1 MNSLKMTYGR
11 LAPYFLYRGEILV
24 DKDIFFTPEGLEKIE
39 NEIEYLKTVRR
50 KEVAERIKVALG
62 YGDLSENSEYDEAKN
77 EQAYVEE
84 RIAKLE
90 MMARNAKVID
100 EKDLN
105 HDMVNVGST
114 VIVKD
119 VSSGEEDEYTIV
131 GSAEADPLEG
141 KISNESPV
149 GSGLIGLKVGDIT
162 EIEVPDGIIKYEVCA
177 ISF

>member
-1 MNSLKMTYGR
+1 M
-11 LAPYFLYRGEILV
+11 E
-24 DKDIFFTPEGLEKIE
+24 KDIFFTPEGLEKIE

-50 KEVAERIKVALG
+50 KEVSERIKVALG

-77 EQAYVEE
+77 EQAQVEE

-90 MMARNAKVID
+90 MMVRNAKIID

-105 HDMVNVGST
+105 TDVVNIGSN
-114 VIVKD
+114 VK
-119 VSSGEEDEYTIV
+119 VRELETMEEDEYTIV

-149 GSGLIGLKVGDIT
+149 GSKLIGNRVGDVV
-162 EIEVPDGIIKYEVCA
+162 EVEVPDGIIKYEICG
-177 ISF
+177 ITI

>member
-1 MNSLKMTYGR
+1 M
-11 LAPYFLYRGEILV
+11 E
-24 DKDIFFTPEGLEKIE
+24 KDIFFTPEGLEKIE

-50 KEVAERIKVALG
+50 KEVSERIKVALG

-77 EQAYVEE
+77 EQAQVEE

-90 MMARNAKVID
+90 MMVRNAKIID

-105 HDMVNVGST
+105 TDVVNIGSN
-114 VIVKD
+114 VK
-119 VSSGEEDEYTIV
+119 VRELETMEEDEYTIV

-149 GSGLIGLKVGDIT
+149 GSKLLGNRIGDVV
-162 EIEVPDGIIKYEVCA
+162 EVEVPDGIIKYEICG
-177 ISF
+177 ITI

>member
-1 MNSLKMTYGR
+1 M
-11 LAPYFLYRGEILV
+11 E
-24 DKDIFFTPEGLEKIE
+24 KDIFFTPEGLEKIE

-50 KEVAERIKVALG
+50 KEVSERIKVALG

-77 EQAYVEE
+77 EQAQVEE

-90 MMARNAKVID
+90 MMVRNAKIID

-105 HDMVNVGST
+105 TDVVNIGSN
-114 VIVKD
+114 VKVRELD
-119 VSSGEEDEYTIV
+119 TMEEDEYTIV

-149 GSGLIGLKVGDIT
+149 GSKLIGNRVG
-162 EIEVPDGIIKYEVCA
+162 
-177 ISF
+177 

>member
-1 MNSLKMTYGR
+1 M
-11 LAPYFLYRGEILV
+11 E
-24 DKDIFFTPEGLEKIE
+24 KDIFFTPEGLEKIE

-50 KEVAERIKVALG
+50 KEVSERIKVALG

-77 EQAYVEE
+77 EQARVEE

-90 MMARNAKVID
+90 MMVRNAKIID

-105 HDMVNVGST
+105 TDVVNIGSN
-114 VIVKD
+114 VKVRELD
-119 VSSGEEDEYTIV
+119 TMEEDEYTIV

-149 GSGLIGLKVGDIT
+149 GSKLIGNRVGDVV
-162 EIEVPDGIIKYEVCA
+162 EVEVPDGIIKYEICG
-177 ISF
+177 ITI

>member
-1 MNSLKMTYGR
+1 MQ
-11 LAPYFLYRGEILV
+11 
-24 DKDIFFTPEGLEKIE
+24 KDIFFTPEGLEKIE

-50 KEVAERIKVALG
+50 KEVAGRIKVALG

-77 EQAYVEE
+77 EQAQVEE

-90 MMARNAKVID
+90 GMVRNAKVID

-105 HDMVNVGST
+105 TEIVNIGS
-114 VIVKD
+114 IVVVKNIIN
-119 VSSGEEDEYTIV
+119 GEEDKYTIV

-149 GSGLIGLKVGDIT
+149 GSKLIGLKVGDIA
-162 EIEVPDGIIKYEVCA
+162 EIEIPDGIIKYEVCS
-177 ISF
+177 ISL

>member
-1 MNSLKMTYGR
+1 M
-11 LAPYFLYRGEILV
+11 E
-24 DKDIFFTPEGLEKIE
+24 KDIFFTPEGLEKIE

-50 KEVAERIKVALG
+50 KEVSERIKVALG

-77 EQAYVEE
+77 EQAQVEE

-90 MMARNAKVID
+90 MMVRNAKIID

-105 HDMVNVGST
+105 TDVVNIGSN
-114 VIVKD
+114 VKVRELD
-119 VSSGEEDEYTIV
+119 TMEEDEYTIV

-149 GSGLIGLKVGDIT
+149 GSKLIGNRVGDVV
-162 EIEVPDGIIKYEVCA
+162 EVEVPDGIIKYESWG
-177 ISF
+177 ITI

>member
-1 MNSLKMTYGR
+1 M
-11 LAPYFLYRGEILV
+11 E
-24 DKDIFFTPEGLEKIE
+24 KDIFFTPEGLEKIE

-50 KEVAERIKVALG
+50 KEVSERIKVALG

-77 EQAYVEE
+77 EQAQVEE

-90 MMARNAKVID
+90 MMVRNAKIID

-105 HDMVNVGST
+105 TDVVNIGSS
-114 VIVKD
+114 VKVRELD
-119 VSSGEEDEYTIV
+119 TMEEDEYTIV

-149 GSGLIGLKVGDIT
+149 GSKLIGNRVGDVV
-162 EIEVPDGIIKYEVCA
+162 EVEVPDGIIKYEICG
-177 ISF
+177 ITI

>member
-1 MNSLKMTYGR
+1 M
-11 LAPYFLYRGEILV
+11 E
-24 DKDIFFTPEGLEKIE
+24 KDIFFTPEGLEKIE

-50 KEVAERIKVALG
+50 KEVSERIKVALG

-77 EQAYVEE
+77 EQAQVEE

-90 MMARNAKVID
+90 MMVRNAKIID

-105 HDMVNVGST
+105 TDVVNIGSS
-114 VIVKD
+114 VK
-119 VSSGEEDEYTIV
+119 VRELETMEEDEYTIV

-149 GSGLIGLKVGDIT
+149 GSKLIGNRVGDVV
-162 EIEVPDGIIKYEVCA
+162 EVEVPDGIIKYEICG
-177 ISF
+177 ITI

>member
-1 MNSLKMTYGR
+1 M
-11 LAPYFLYRGEILV
+11 E
-24 DKDIFFTPEGLEKIE
+24 KDIFFTPEGLEKIE

-50 KEVAERIKVALG
+50 KEVSERIKVALG

-77 EQAYVEE
+77 EQAQVEE

-90 MMARNAKVID
+90 MMVRNAKIID

-105 HDMVNVGST
+105 TDVVNIGSN
-114 VIVKD
+114 VKVRELD
-119 VSSGEEDEYTIV
+119 TMEEDEYTIV

-149 GSGLIGLKVGDIT
+149 GSRLIGNRVGDVV
-162 EIEVPDGIIKYEVCA
+162 EVEVPDGIIKYEICG
-177 ISF
+177 ITI

>member
-1 MNSLKMTYGR
+1 MV
-11 LAPYFLYRGEILV
+11 E
-24 DKDIFFTPEGLEKIE
+24 KDIFFTTEGLEKIE
-39 NEIEYLKTVRR
+39 SEIEYLKTVRR

-77 EQAYVEE
+77 EQAQVEE

-90 MMARNAKVID
+90 AMARNAKIID
-100 EKDLN
+100 EKQLN
-105 HDMVNVGST
+105 KEEVNVGS
-114 VIVKD
+114 IVKIKD
-119 VSSGEEDEYTIV
+119 LSDGEVEEYSIV

-149 GSGLIGLKVGDIT
+149 GSKLIGLKVGDKV
-162 EIEVPDGIIKYEVCA
+162 EIEIPDGFVKYEVLE

>member
-1 MNSLKMTYGR
+1 MV
-11 LAPYFLYRGEILV
+11 E
-24 DKDIFFTPEGLEKIE
+24 KDIFFTTEGLEKIE
-39 NEIEYLKTVRR
+39 SEIEYLKTVRR

-77 EQAYVEE
+77 EQAQVEE

-90 MMARNAKVID
+90 AMLRNAKVID
-100 EKDLN
+100 EKQLN
-105 HDMVNVGST
+105 KEEVNVGS
-114 VIVKD
+114 IVKIKD
-119 VSSGEEDEYTIV
+119 LSNGDIEEYSIV

-149 GSGLIGLKVGDIT
+149 GSKLIGLRVGDEV
-162 EIEVPDGIIKYEVCA
+162 EIEIPDGYVKYEVLE

>member
-1 MNSLKMTYGR
+1 M
-11 LAPYFLYRGEILV
+11 

-105 HDMVNVGST
+105 NDMVNVGST
-114 VIVKD
+114 VVVKD
-119 VSSGEEDEYTIV
+119 LDSGDEDEYTIV
-131 GSAEADPLEG
+131 GSAEADPLSG

-149 GSGLIGLKVGDIT
+149 GAGLIGLKVGDIT
-162 EIEVPDGIIKYEVCA
+162 EIEIPDGIIKYKVCA